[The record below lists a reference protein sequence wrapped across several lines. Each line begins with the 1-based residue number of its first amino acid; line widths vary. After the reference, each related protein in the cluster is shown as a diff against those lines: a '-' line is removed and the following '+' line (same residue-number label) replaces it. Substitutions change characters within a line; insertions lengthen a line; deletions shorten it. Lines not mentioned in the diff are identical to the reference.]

1 MSHGYVFVLLCYIG
15 RTTRIAHKVSYIH
28 IGVRLRVARFD
39 KPGNAKAFNRGA
51 SNKCWLHAFC
61 LLCTYWSRRYKC

>member
-39 KPGNAKAFNRGA
+39 KSGNAKALR
-51 SNKCWLHAFC
+51 
-61 LLCTYWSRRYKC
+61 TWSEQQVTGFTLFFIE

>member
-39 KPGNAKAFNRGA
+39 GQAMREPLECGA
-51 SNKCWLHAFC
+51 SNRYWLHAFFI
-61 LLCTYWSRRYKC
+61 